1 MKSDSMKKLKMLVT
15 HTFNG
20 LKAPVIALALLLAAQ
35 AVAVAGSTPFS
46 QVIAFGDSLTDNGN
60 GRYAGPPNFQGRS
73 SDGIVWVEH
82 LANDLGMAGLLDDY
96 AVSGAATVDLQ
107 GQIGRYLTSHQG
119 DPNALYILWAGHN
132 DLFGWTFS
140 PPASPETV
148 INNGVQN
155 TLQAVQTLRNAGAR
169 HIVVLSL
176 ADVGVTPIMRGA
188 PISREAVSAVCA
200 SYNQALEAA
209 LQGLETAGVPTI
221 RINGFGWFRNIVASP
236 AEFGFVNVTDE
247 FLLDW
252 YLPRAGANPAEYFFW
267 DLVHPTTRGHRVMAD
282 IARNGLIDYYS
293 PRNGKSHPR
302 ALVNALNGLA
312 KAKKR

>member
-1 MKSDSMKKLKMLVT
+1 MKKLKMLVT

-20 LKAPVIALALLLAAQ
+20 LKAPLIALALLLAAQ

-46 QVIAFGDSLTDNGN
+46 QVIAFGDSLTDNGT
-60 GRYAGPPNFQGRS
+60 GRPAGPPNFQGRS

-96 AVSGAATVDLQ
+96 AIAGANTDGDRGFQV
-107 GQIGRYLTSHQG
+107 QIDRYLSSHQG
-119 DPNALYILWAGHN
+119 DPDALYILWAGHN

-155 TLQAVQTLRNAGAR
+155 TLQAVQRLWNAGAR
-169 HIVVLSL
+169 QIVVVSL
-176 ADVGVTPIMRGA
+176 ADVGVTPIMRWA

-209 LQGLETAGVPTI
+209 LRGLETAGVPTI
-221 RINGFGWFRNIVASP
+221 RIDGFGWFRNIVASP

-252 YLPRAGANPAEYFFW
+252 SVPRAGANPAEYFFW
-267 DLVHPTTRGHRVMAD
+267 DFVHPTTRGHRVMAD

-293 PRNGKSHPR
+293 PRNGKIHPR
-302 ALVNALNGLA
+302 ALVNALNGLV
-312 KAKKR
+312 KAKKP

>member
-20 LKAPVIALALLLAAQ
+20 LKSPVIALALLLAAQ

-46 QVIAFGDSLTDNGN
+46 QVIAFGDSLTDNGT
-60 GRYAGPPNFQGRS
+60 GFYAAPPNFQGRY
-73 SDGIVWVEH
+73 SDGIVWVEY
-82 LANDLGMAGLLDDY
+82 LAQDLGMAGSLDDY

-107 GQIGRYLTSHQG
+107 GQIGRYLSSNQG
-119 DPNALYILWAGHN
+119 DPDALYILWAGHN
-132 DLFGWTFS
+132 DLFRWIFS
-140 PPASPETV
+140 PSASPETV

-169 HIVVLSL
+169 QIVVVSL
-176 ADVGVTPIMRGA
+176 ADVGTTPVMRWA
-188 PISREAVSAVCA
+188 PISREAVSALCV

-209 LQGLETAGVPTI
+209 LRGLETAGVPTI
-221 RINGFGWFRNIVASP
+221 RIDGFGWFRNIVASP
-236 AEFGFVNVTDE
+236 EEFGFTNATDE
-247 FLLDW
+247 FLW
-252 YLPRAGANPAEYFFW
+252 HGFSANADPAEYFFW
-267 DLVHPTTRGHRVMAD
+267 DSVHPTTRAHRFMAD

-293 PRNGKSHPR
+293 PRNGKSHPP

-312 KAKKR
+312 RAK